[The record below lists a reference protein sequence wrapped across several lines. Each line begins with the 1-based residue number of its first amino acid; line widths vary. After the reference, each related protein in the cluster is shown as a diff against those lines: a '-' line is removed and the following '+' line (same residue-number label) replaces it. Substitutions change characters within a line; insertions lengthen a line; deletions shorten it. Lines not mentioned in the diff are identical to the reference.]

1 MSSFQNKRTI
11 SNKKPVIKSFCKVCH
26 DSGKSEAEYT
36 SHFVKS
42 EPGPKGVVVCP
53 VLLASIC
60 NYCKQKG
67 HTLKHCK
74 ELEKNKNKN
83 EGKKDSYY
91 YEKREKKEGKTIN
104 SVFHM
109 LEEEEEDEEKEV
121 VDNFPP
127 LSLSQLNSSKDA
139 SSNSSSNL
147 FAFSYASMAAKAPVV
162 VKEEEKKR
170 VITSVFKDAKEVA
183 KEKYLSNWLSRI
195 DNRELVEEKE
205 DYVNLGKRVTFA
217 KSWAEWSD
225 SEDDDEMSI
234 SELY

>member
-1 MSSFQNKRTI
+1 MSSFQNKRT
-11 SNKKPVIKSFCKVCH
+11 NVITKVNKSFCKVCH

-74 ELEKNKNKN
+74 ELEKNKNQ
-83 EGKKDSYY
+83 GKKDSYY
-91 YEKREKKEGKTIN
+91 YEKREKKEGKTNYCYRNSNNN
-104 SVFHM
+104 SVFQV
-109 LEEEEEDEEKEV
+109 LADEQEV
-121 VDNFPP
+121 FVDKFPP
-127 LSLSQLNSSKDA
+127 LYESQLNSSKLD
-139 SSNSSSNL
+139 STTTNSPL
-147 FAFSYASMAAKAPVV
+147 AFSYASMAAKAPVV
-162 VKEEEKKR
+162 VKEEQGKS
-170 VITSVFKDAKEVA
+170 VITSVFKDEKEIA

-195 DNRELVEEKE
+195 DNIELEENE
-205 DYVNLGKRVTFA
+205 DYMNLGKRVTFA

-225 SEDDDEMSI
+225 SEDDGEMTI

>member
-11 SNKKPVIKSFCKVCH
+11 SNKKPYCKVCH

-42 EPGPKGVVVCP
+42 EPGSKGVVVCP

-74 ELEKNKNKN
+74 ELEKNKNQ
-83 EGKKDSYY
+83 GKKDSYL
-91 YEKREKKEGKTIN
+91 YEKREKKELKTN
-104 SVFHM
+104 YCSRNSNSSSVFQV
-109 LEEEEEDEEKEV
+109 LEEKEEV

-127 LSLSQLNSSKDA
+127 LYESHLKSSKLD
-139 SSNSSSNL
+139 STSTNNNL
-147 FAFSYASMAAKAPVV
+147 FAFSYASMAAKAPIV
-162 VKEEEKKR
+162 VKEEERKR
-170 VITSVFKDAKEVA
+170 VITSVFKDEKEIA
-183 KEKYLSNWLSRI
+183 KEKYLSNWLFRI
-195 DNRELVEEKE
+195 DNIELVEENE
-205 DYVNLGKRVTFA
+205 GYMNLGKRVTFA

-225 SEDDDEMSI
+225 SEDDGEMSV

>member
-1 MSSFQNKRTI
+1 MSNKRSFI
-11 SNKKPVIKSFCKVCH
+11 SKKSFCKVCH

-74 ELEKNKNKN
+74 ELEKNKNQEKKN
-83 EGKKDSYY
+83 SYKNDTIN
-91 YEKREKKEGKTIN
+91 YEKREKKELKTN
-104 SVFHM
+104 YSNMFQV
-109 LEEEEEDEEKEV
+109 LAEEQEV
-121 VDNFPP
+121 VVDKFPP
-127 LSLSQLNSSKDA
+127 LYESQLNSNKLDSTTT
-139 SSNSSSNL
+139 NSS

-162 VKEEEKKR
+162 VKEEEGKR
-170 VITSVFKDAKEVA
+170 VITSVFKDAKEAA
-183 KEKYLSNWLSRI
+183 KEKYLNNWLARI
-195 DNRELVEEKE
+195 DNNNELEENE
-205 DYVNLGKRVTFA
+205 DYMNLGKKKVTFS
-217 KSWAEWSD
+217 KSWTEWSD
-225 SEDDDEMSI
+225 SEDDDEMSV

>member
-1 MSSFQNKRTI
+1 MSNKRSFI
-11 SNKKPVIKSFCKVCH
+11 SKKSFCKVCH

-53 VLLASIC
+53 VLLANIC

-67 HTLKHCK
+67 HTLKNCK
-74 ELEKNKNKN
+74 ELEKN
-83 EGKKDSYY
+83 EGKKDSYL
-91 YEKREKKEGKTIN
+91 YEKREKKEIKTN
-104 SVFHM
+104 SNVFYM
-109 LEEEEEDEEKEV
+109 LEEKEV

-127 LSLSQLNSSKDA
+127 LYESQLNSGKDA
-139 SSNSSSNL
+139 SSTNTNSP

-162 VKEEEKKR
+162 VKEEEGKR
-170 VITSVFKDAKEVA
+170 VITSVFKDAKEAA
-183 KEKYLSNWLSRI
+183 KEKYLNNWLYRI
-195 DNRELVEEKE
+195 DNNNELEENE
-205 DYVNLGKRVTFA
+205 DYMNLGKKKVTFS

-225 SEDDDEMSI
+225 SEDDDEMSV

>member
-53 VLLASIC
+53 ILLASIC

-91 YEKREKKEGKTIN
+91 YEKREKKR
-104 SVFHM
+104 
-109 LEEEEEDEEKEV
+109 
-121 VDNFPP
+121 
-127 LSLSQLNSSKDA
+127 
-139 SSNSSSNL
+139 
-147 FAFSYASMAAKAPVV
+147 AKLLIVYF
-162 VKEEEKKR
+162 
-170 VITSVFKDAKEVA
+170 IC
-183 KEKYLSNWLSRI
+183 
-195 DNRELVEEKE
+195 
-205 DYVNLGKRVTFA
+205 
-217 KSWAEWSD
+217 
-225 SEDDDEMSI
+225 
-234 SELY
+234 

>member
-1 MSSFQNKRTI
+1 MSTKRTTKV
-11 SNKKPVIKSFCKVCH
+11 NKPYCKVCH

-74 ELEKNKNKN
+74 ELEKNKNQ
-83 EGKKDSYY
+83 GKKDSYL
-91 YEKREKKEGKTIN
+91 YEKREKKEGKTN
-104 SVFHM
+104 YCYRNSNSSSVFQV
-109 LEEEEEDEEKEV
+109 LADEEEVFVLDK
-121 VDNFPP
+121 FPP
-127 LSLSQLNSSKDA
+127 LCESHLNSSKLD
-139 SSNSSSNL
+139 SSSSPL
-147 FAFSYASMAAKAPVV
+147 AFSYASIAAKAPIL
-162 VKEEEKKR
+162 VKEEQGKR
-170 VITSVFKDAKEVA
+170 VITSVFKDEKEIA
-183 KEKYLSNWLSRI
+183 KEKYLSNWLARI
-195 DNRELVEEKE
+195 DNRELEENE
-205 DYVNLGKRVTFA
+205 DYMNLGKRVTFA

-225 SEDDDEMSI
+225 SEDDGEMSI

>member
-11 SNKKPVIKSFCKVCH
+11 SNKKSVIKPYCKVCH

-53 VLLASIC
+53 VLLGSMC

-74 ELEKNKNKN
+74 ELEKNKNQ
-83 EGKKDSYY
+83 GKKDSYH
-91 YEKREKKEGKTIN
+91 YEKREKKEVKTNCYRNSSN
-104 SVFHM
+104 SVFQV
-109 LEEEEEDEEKEV
+109 LEEEEEEV
-121 VDNFPP
+121 FVDKFPP
-127 LSLSQLNSSKDA
+127 LSLSQLNSSKHDTTT
-139 SSNSSSNL
+139 NNL
-147 FAFSYASMAAKAPVV
+147 FAFSYASMAAKAPIV
-162 VKEEEKKR
+162 VKEEQGNR
-170 VITSVFKDAKEVA
+170 VITSVFKDEKEIA

-195 DNRELVEEKE
+195 DNSELEENDE
-205 DYVNLGKRVTFA
+205 YMNMGKKNVTFS

>member
-1 MSSFQNKRTI
+1 MSNKRII
-11 SNKKPVIKSFCKVCH
+11 SNKKPVIKPFCKVCH

-83 EGKKDSYY
+83 EEKKDSYL
-91 YEKREKKEGKTIN
+91 YEKREKKELKTN
-104 SVFHM
+104 YSNMFYM
-109 LEEEEEDEEKEV
+109 LEEKEV
-121 VDNFPP
+121 VVDKFPP
-127 LSLSQLNSSKDA
+127 LYESQLNSSKLD
-139 SSNSSSNL
+139 STTTNSP
-147 FAFSYASMAAKAPVV
+147 FAFSYASMAAKAPIL
-162 VKEEEKKR
+162 VKEEEGKR
-170 VITSVFKDAKEVA
+170 VITSVFKDAKEAA
-183 KEKYLSNWLSRI
+183 KEKYLNNWLARI
-195 DNRELVEEKE
+195 DNNNESEENE
-205 DYVNLGKRVTFA
+205 DYVNLGKKNVTFS

-225 SEDDDEMSI
+225 SEDDDEMSV

>member
-26 DSGKSEAEYT
+26 DSSKSEAEYT

-74 ELEKNKNKN
+74 ELEKNKNQ
-83 EGKKDSYY
+83 EKKDSYHY
-91 YEKREKKEGKTIN
+91 DKREKKEVKTNYCYRNSNSNTI
-104 SVFHM
+104 SVFQV
-109 LEEEEEDEEKEV
+109 LEEV
-121 VDNFPP
+121 VIVDKFPP
-127 LSLSQLNSSKDA
+127 LCESQVMSVKDTSSTT
-139 SSNSSSNL
+139 L
-147 FAFSYASMAAKAPVV
+147 LAFSYASMAAKAPVV
-162 VKEEEKKR
+162 VKEEERKR
-170 VITSVFKDAKEVA
+170 VITSVFKDEKEIA
-183 KEKYLSNWLSRI
+183 KEKYLTNWLARI
-195 DNRELVEEKE
+195 DNSELEENE
-205 DYVNLGKRVTFA
+205 DYMNLGKKNVTFS

-225 SEDDDEMSI
+225 SEDDDEMFI
-234 SELY
+234 LEL

>member
-11 SNKKPVIKSFCKVCH
+11 TKVNKPYCKVCH

-53 VLLASIC
+53 VLLGSMC

-74 ELEKNKNKN
+74 ELEKNKNQ
-83 EGKKDSYY
+83 EKKDSYY
-91 YEKREKKEGKTIN
+91 YEKREKKEVKTNCYRN
-104 SVFHM
+104 SNNSSSSNVFQV
-109 LEEEEEDEEKEV
+109 LEEEVEEV
-121 VDNFPP
+121 FVDKFPP
-127 LSLSQLNSSKDA
+127 LCETRVKA
-139 SSNSSSNL
+139 SSNNSSL
-147 FAFSYASMAAKAPVV
+147 AFSYASMAAKAPI
-162 VKEEEKKR
+162 VKEEQEVKEENS
-170 VITSVFKDAKEVA
+170 IVFKDEKEIA
-183 KEKYLSNWLSRI
+183 REKYLTNWLIRI
-195 DNRELVEEKE
+195 DNIESEENDE
-205 DYVNLGKRVTFA
+205 YMNMGKKNITFS